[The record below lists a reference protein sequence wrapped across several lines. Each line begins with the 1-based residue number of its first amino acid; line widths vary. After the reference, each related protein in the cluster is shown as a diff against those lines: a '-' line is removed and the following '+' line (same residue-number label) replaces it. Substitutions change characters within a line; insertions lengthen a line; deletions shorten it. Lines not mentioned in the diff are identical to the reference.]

1 MADILSQTEVESLLS
16 ALDSGPQQSDSQSKT
31 PSNRADEHGGQV
43 SVYDFKRP
51 ERVSKEQMRAF
62 QAMHDGFSREFGA
75 SLSGMLRTI
84 VEVKLSSVDQL
95 TYGEFVF
102 SLENMTCFNVM
113 HAEGLD
119 GHMILDLTPSI
130 IFPIVDRLLGGGK
143 SAKYNIPNRPL
154 TEIELRL
161 ISRIIQ
167 MAIHGLEKSWSSVC
181 ELKLRV
187 TQVESNPQLVQ
198 IVPPNEVIVLISF
211 EITMGEMRG
220 IMNLC
225 IPFNTIEPMIGNLSS
240 DNWSAYTKRGVDLR
254 QKLNLQT
261 GVGKAKVEMVVG
273 LADTRLSAQEIM
285 GLSVGDVIMTEKGR
299 EQPLE
304 VYIEGRPLFRGSAGL
319 LKGHK
324 AVQIASSIA
333 RTDDLIEAQL
343 KAAQAAAAPPPTPA
357 VVPAPAAAAP
367 AAATPAARP
376 AARTA
381 GKPAPNAPAARNRS

>member
-16 ALDSGPQQSDSQSKT
+16 ALDAGPGHSEPHAKASSH
-31 PSNRADEHGGQV
+31 RGDEHDGQV

-62 QAMHDGFSREFGA
+62 QAMHEGFSREFGA

-95 TYGEFVF
+95 SYGEFVF

-113 HAEGLD
+113 RAEGLD

-130 IFPIVDRLLGGGK
+130 MFPIVDRLLGGGK
-143 SAKYNIPNRPL
+143 SAKYTIPSRPL

-161 ISRIIQ
+161 IDRIIVR
-167 MAIHGLEKSWSSVC
+167 AIEGLEKTWASVC

-211 EITMGEMRG
+211 EITMGEIRG

-225 IPFNTIEPMIGNLSS
+225 IPFNTIEPLMGNLSS
-240 DNWSAYTKRGVDLR
+240 DTWSAYTKRTVDPR

-261 GVGKAKVEMVVG
+261 GVGKGKVKMVVG
-273 LADTRLSAQEIM
+273 LADTRLTAQEIM
-285 GLSVGDVIMTEKGR
+285 GLSVGDVIMTERGR

-343 KAAQAAAAPPPTPA
+343 KAAQAAAAPPPAPA
-357 VVPAPAAAAP
+357 VAPAPAAAAP
-367 AAATPAARP
+367 AVATPAARP
-376 AARTA
+376 APRTA
-381 GKPAPNAPAARNRS
+381 GKPANAPPARNRS

>member
-1 MADILSQTEVESLLS
+1 MEARDGGHS
-16 ALDSGPQQSDSQSKT
+16 QSDRSRIAAFGPRYGAAAT
-31 PSNRADEHGGQV
+31 PSLRRKLRPIAPTTTTAQV

-75 SLSGMLRTI
+75 GLSGMLRTI

-113 HAEGLD
+113 QAEGLD

-143 SAKYNIPNRPL
+143 SAKYNIPSRPL

-161 ISRIIQ
+161 ISRIIE

-181 ELKLRV
+181 ELKLQRHAGRI
-187 TQVESNPQLVQ
+187 ESATRADRAPQRSDRAHQLRDHDGRNARHHEPVHSVQHDRAHDRQPVVRQLVRLH
-198 IVPPNEVIVLISF
+198 E
-211 EITMGEMRG
+211 
-220 IMNLC
+220 
-225 IPFNTIEPMIGNLSS
+225 
-240 DNWSAYTKRGVDLR
+240 AGVDPR

-273 LADTRLSAQEIM
+273 LADTRLTAKEILD
-285 GLSVGDVIMTEKGR
+285 LSVGDVIMTEKGR
-299 EQPLE
+299 EQALD
-304 VYIEGRPLFRGSAGL
+304 VYVEGRPLFRGSAGL
-319 LKGHK
+319 FKGHK
-324 AVQIASSIA
+324 AVRVGTSIA
-333 RTDDLIEAQL
+333 RPEDLIELQL
-343 KAAQAAAAPPPTPA
+343 KAN
-357 VVPAPAAAAP
+357 PAATRKSRLISCPKNEDECLRTRPDGDGDIAS
-367 AAATPAARP
+367 ATS
-376 AARTA
+376 TN
-381 GKPAPNAPAARNRS
+381 GQGS

>member
-1 MADILSQTEVESLLS
+1 MADILSQSEVESLLA
-16 ALDSGPQQSDSQSKT
+16 ALDTGPQRTEPTQTPTSRSD
-31 PSNRADEHGGQV
+31 AYGGQV

-75 SLSGMLRTI
+75 VLSGMLRTI

-113 HAEGLD
+113 RAEGLD

-143 SAKYNIPNRPL
+143 SAKYSIPSRPL
-154 TEIELRL
+154 TEIELKL
-161 ISRIIQ
+161 IDRIIER
-167 MAIHGLEKSWSSVC
+167 AIEGLEKSWASVC
-181 ELKLRV
+181 ELNLRV

-211 EITMGEMRG
+211 EITMGEIRG

-225 IPFNTIEPMIGNLSS
+225 IPFNTIEPLMGNLSS
-240 DNWSAYTKRGVDLR
+240 DTWSAYTKRTADPR

-261 GVGKAKVEMVVG
+261 GIGKGKVKMVVG
-273 LADTRLSAQEIM
+273 LADTRLTAQEIM

-304 VYIEGRPLFRGSAGL
+304 VYIEGRPLFQGSAGL

-324 AVQIASSIA
+324 AIQISSSIA
-333 RTDDLIEAQL
+333 RTEDLIEAQL
-343 KAAQAAAAPPPTPA
+343 RGAQAAAT
-357 VVPAPAAAAP
+357 AAP
-367 AAATPAARP
+367 ATPAGSAAASKP
-376 AARTA
+376 AAQP
-381 GKPAPNAPAARNRS
+381 PAANAPAGRNRQ

>member
-1 MADILSQTEVESLLS
+1 MADILSQSEVESLLA
-16 ALDSGPQQSDSQSKT
+16 ALDTGPQRTDPQQSAAASRSDAYS
-31 PSNRADEHGGQV
+31 GQV

-75 SLSGMLRTI
+75 VLSGMLRTI

-113 HAEGLD
+113 RAEGLD

-143 SAKYNIPNRPL
+143 TAKYSIPSRPL

-161 ISRIIQ
+161 IDRIIER
-167 MAIHGLEKSWSSVC
+167 AIDGLEKSWASVC

-211 EITMGEMRG
+211 EITMGEIRG

-225 IPFNTIEPMIGNLSS
+225 IPFNTIEPLMGNLSS
-240 DNWSAYTKRGVDLR
+240 DTWSAYTKRTADPR

-261 GVGKAKVEMVVG
+261 GVGKGKVKMVVG
-273 LADTRLSAQEIM
+273 LADTRLTAQEIM

-324 AVQIASSIA
+324 AIQISSSIV
-333 RTDDLIEAQL
+333 RTEDLIEAQL
-343 KAAQAAAAPPPTPA
+343 RTVQGVATPGSAAPPPSKASVKP
-357 VVPAPAAAAP
+357 PAA
-367 AAATPAARP
+367 
-376 AARTA
+376 
-381 GKPAPNAPAARNRS
+381 NAPAGRNRQ

>member
-1 MADILSQTEVESLLS
+1 MADILSQSEVESLLA
-16 ALDSGPQQSDSQSKT
+16 ALDSGMPKDE
-31 PSNRADEHGGQV
+31 PSANASAVGSETYRGQV

-62 QAMHDGFSREFGA
+62 QAMHEGFSREFGA
-75 SLSGMLRTI
+75 VLSGMLRTI

-113 HAEGLD
+113 RAAGLD

-130 IFPIVDRLLGGGK
+130 MFPIVDRLLGGGK
-143 SAKYNIPNRPL
+143 SAKYTIPSRPL

-161 ISRIIQ
+161 IDRIIER
-167 MAIHGLEKSWSSVC
+167 AIEGLEKSWASVC

-211 EITMGEMRG
+211 EITMGEIRG

-225 IPFNTIEPMIGNLSS
+225 IPFNTIEPLMGNLSS
-240 DNWSAYTKRGVDLR
+240 DTWSAYTKRGVDPR

-261 GVGKAKVEMVVG
+261 GVGKGKVKMVVG
-273 LADTRLSAQEIM
+273 LADTRLTAQEIM
-285 GLSVGDVIMTEKGR
+285 SLSVGDVIMTEKGR
-299 EQPLE
+299 EQALD
-304 VYIEGRPLFRGSAGL
+304 VFIEGRPLFRGSAGL
-319 LKGHK
+319 FKGHK
-324 AVQIASSIA
+324 AVQISSA
-333 RTDDLIEAQL
+333 VVRPEELIEAQL
-343 KAAQAAAAPPPTPA
+343 KAAQPAGVELAPIPGATVVAPPKPGAKTPA
-357 VVPAPAAAAP
+357 QNAS
-367 AAATPAARP
+367 
-376 AARTA
+376 A
-381 GKPAPNAPAARNRS
+381 GGNRR

>member
-1 MADILSQTEVESLLS
+1 MADILSQSEVESLLA
-16 ALDSGPQQSDSQSKT
+16 ALDTGPQRTDPQQSAAASRSDAYS
-31 PSNRADEHGGQV
+31 GQV

-75 SLSGMLRTI
+75 VLSGMLRTI

-113 HAEGLD
+113 RAEGLD

-143 SAKYNIPNRPL
+143 TAKYSIPSRPL

-161 ISRIIQ
+161 IDRIIER
-167 MAIHGLEKSWSSVC
+167 AIDGLEKSWASVC

-211 EITMGEMRG
+211 EITMGEIRG

-225 IPFNTIEPMIGNLSS
+225 IPFNTIEPLMGNLSS
-240 DNWSAYTKRGVDLR
+240 DTWSAYTKRTADPR

-261 GVGKAKVEMVVG
+261 GVGKGKVKMVVG
-273 LADTRLSAQEIM
+273 LADTRLTAQEIM

-324 AVQIASSIA
+324 AIQISSSIV
-333 RTDDLIEAQL
+333 RTEDLIEAQL
-343 KAAQAAAAPPPTPA
+343 RTVQGIATGSAAPPPSKANVKP
-357 VVPAPAAAAP
+357 PAA
-367 AAATPAARP
+367 
-376 AARTA
+376 
-381 GKPAPNAPAARNRS
+381 NAPAGRNRQ

>member
-1 MADILSQTEVESLLS
+1 MADILSQSEVESLLA
-16 ALDSGPQQSDSQSKT
+16 ALDTGPQRSEPQQSANT
-31 PSNRADEHGGQV
+31 NRSDGYGGQV

-75 SLSGMLRTI
+75 VLSGMLRTI

-113 HAEGLD
+113 RAEGLD

-143 SAKYNIPNRPL
+143 SAKYSIPSRPL

-161 ISRIIQ
+161 IDRIIER
-167 MAIHGLEKSWSSVC
+167 AIEGLEKSWASVC

-211 EITMGEMRG
+211 EITMGEIRG

-225 IPFNTIEPMIGNLSS
+225 IPFNTIEPLMGNLSS
-240 DNWSAYTKRGVDLR
+240 DTWSAYTKRTADPR

-261 GVGKAKVEMVVG
+261 GVGKGKVKMVVG
-273 LADTRLSAQEIM
+273 LADTRLTAQEIM
-285 GLSVGDVIMTEKGR
+285 SLSVGDVIMTEKGR

-304 VYIEGRPLFRGSAGL
+304 VYIEGRALFQGSAGL

-324 AVQIASSIA
+324 AIQIASSIA
-333 RTDDLIEAQL
+333 RTEDLIEAQL
-343 KAAQAAAAPPPTPA
+343 RAVQAAAT
-357 VVPAPAAAAP
+357 P
-367 AAATPAARP
+367 AAATPAAPAPASKP
-376 AARTA
+376 AA
-381 GKPAPNAPAARNRS
+381 KPPAANAPAGRNRQ